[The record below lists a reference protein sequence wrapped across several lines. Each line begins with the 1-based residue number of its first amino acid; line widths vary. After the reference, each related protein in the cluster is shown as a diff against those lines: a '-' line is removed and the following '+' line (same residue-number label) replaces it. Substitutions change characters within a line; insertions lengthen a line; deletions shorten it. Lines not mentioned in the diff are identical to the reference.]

1 MHQQHPSSVQ
11 VSKSC
16 WGIFPLAISHHPAV
30 TAVTSPPVSSRLE
43 NPMDSLHS
51 PSWILHTV
59 AKVVQLWPGPL
70 TSEQGLLLSCVKGPI
85 SSITAPAASG
95 FVVFMLTLSVLCSSN
110 KQQVWIN
117 LHSLDVPRTSMLVH
131 KQGRLWSHL
140 CLYTFI
146 YLYLHLCLYFIYPFY
161 CFLTSMMYVLWA
173 LKV

>member
-1 MHQQHPSSVQ
+1 MQMIFKCLALFVVYLQSLSLLCLAGYRASCLKNLIKLSTITSRPLLESSSHGPALFFSGLPMHQQHPSSVQ

-70 TSEQGLLLSCVKGPI
+70 TSEQGLLLSCVKR
-85 SSITAPAASG
+85 A
-95 FVVFMLTLSVLCSSN
+95 LS
-110 KQQVWIN
+110 
-117 LHSLDVPRTSMLVH
+117 P
-131 KQGRLWSHL
+131 
-140 CLYTFI
+140 
-146 YLYLHLCLYFIYPFY
+146 P
-161 CFLTSMMYVLWA
+161 
-173 LKV
+173 